1 MKIVCITGGIGSG
14 KSLVSKIIETLGY
27 PVYCS
32 DERAKQMYFH
42 PEIKLKVIDLLGTEA
57 YINDYQ
63 INKKHIADK
72 IFSDKHLLNQINE
85 IIHNAVKDDFKN
97 FLQKH
102 QNSSLIFKESA
113 LIFEAQLQKNCDK
126 IILVTAPTELRIQR
140 VMKRDNI
147 SKEEVLNRMKHQLD
161 DSIKI
166 SQSDYVIQNDEQHSL
181 LVQVFRILDDLK
193 SQ

>member
-14 KSLVSKIIETLGY
+14 KSVVSKIIETLGY
-27 PVYCS
+27 PVYYS
-32 DERAKQMYFH
+32 DERARQMYFH
-42 PEIKLKVIDLLGTEA
+42 PEIKLKVIELLGTEA
-57 YINDYQ
+57 YVNDHQ
-63 INKKHIADK
+63 INKKYIADK

-85 IIHNAVKDDFKN
+85 IIHNAVKEDFKN
-97 FLQKH
+97 FLQTH

-113 LIFEAQLQKNCDK
+113 LIFEAHLQKNCDK

-161 DSIKI
+161 DSAKI
-166 SQSDYVIQNDEQHSL
+166 SQSDYVIQNDEQQSL
-181 LVQVFRILDDLK
+181 LVQVVRIVEDLK
-193 SQ
+193 VR

>member
-14 KSLVSKIIETLGY
+14 KSLVSKIIEIIGY
-27 PVYCS
+27 PVYYS

-42 PEIKLKVIDLLGTEA
+42 PEIKPKVIDLLGTEA

-63 INKKHIADK
+63 INKKYIADK
-72 IFSDKHLLNQINE
+72 IFSDKYLLSQINE

-97 FLQKH
+97 FLQIH
-102 QNSSLIFKESA
+102 QNSSFIFKESA
-113 LIFEAQLQKNCDK
+113 LIFEAQLQNNCDK

-166 SQSDYVIQNDEQHSL
+166 SQSDYVIQNDEQQSL
-181 LVQVFRILDDLK
+181 LVQVLRIIDDLK